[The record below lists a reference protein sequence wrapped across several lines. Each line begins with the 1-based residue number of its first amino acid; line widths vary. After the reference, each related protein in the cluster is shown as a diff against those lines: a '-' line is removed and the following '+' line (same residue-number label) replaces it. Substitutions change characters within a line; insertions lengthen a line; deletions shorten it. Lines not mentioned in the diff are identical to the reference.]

1 MSDLARGG
9 GQNNNYIII
18 EETDEE
24 DYASWGRIDT
34 LNIKGDI
41 VSMVF
46 FLRRMYYEFES
57 LVRLDLQ
64 TDIRSDHR

>member
-9 GQNNNYIII
+9 GQNNNYII

-64 TDIRSDHR
+64 TDIRYDHR